1 MRPDTD
7 LARRLALAEHIQRQ
21 WYPTWTSAWL
31 KAVPASAVLEP
42 IHREALAE
50 AGADPL
56 ALVAAKRIIVQT
68 FLEDHFNRWTPEDAP
83 YCTFVDGTWRAID
96 RAEMQQCVDG
106 LLATARAR
114 IAEVEAE
121 EAAERAEAEQG
132 GWLDSVGPSALAD
145 LMIDLDALR
154 RWFTAELWAGAE
166 PTWFTNT
173 GPGVTG
179 EPAVIGL
186 DDDIVTI
193 LWLP

>member
-1 MRPDTD
+1 MRPDPD
-7 LARRLALAEHIQRQ
+7 LARRLELAEHIQRQ

-42 IHREALAE
+42 IHREALVE
-50 AGADPL
+50 AGPDP
-56 ALVAAKRIIVQT
+56 AARVAARRAIVQT

-83 YCTFVDGTWRAID
+83 YGTFVDGTWRAID
-96 RAEMQQCVDG
+96 RAEMLACVDG
-106 LLATARAR
+106 LLTTARTR
-114 IAEVEAE
+114 ITEVEAE

-132 GWLDSVGPSALAD
+132 GWLANVGPSALAD

-154 RWFTAELWAGAE
+154 RWFTAELWADAE

-179 EPAVIGL
+179 EPAVVGI
-186 DDDIVTI
+186 DDHVITI